1 MNPLSR
7 RCFGKVGGVTTEA
20 KKTRGP
26 YAKGTAKREEII
38 ERAIEAFGKTG
49 YHGTSMR
56 EIATA
61 CGLSQAGLLHHFAS
75 KEAILL
81 AIVEYRE
88 TVHPDAP
95 DAANSPEA
103 RRAGSMAQVLLN
115 EQNEALTRLWANLV
129 GEAMDPAHPAHDYF
143 KARYRGLRE
152 INSSLEAAEHN
163 RAKPNAEDAI
173 KAQLVIAIWDG
184 LQTQWLLDEDFDM
197 KPAFEYALKMLS
209 EYTT

>member
-1 MNPLSR
+1 MS
-7 RCFGKVGGVTTEA
+7 TEA

-38 ERAIEAFGKTG
+38 ERAIDAFGKTG

-88 TVHPDAP
+88 PYTPMLPSTATAP
-95 DAANSPEA
+95 KRVAQAAW
-103 RRAGSMAQVLLN
+103 RRCC
-115 EQNEALTRLWANLV
+115 
-129 GEAMDPAHPAHDYF
+129 
-143 KARYRGLRE
+143 
-152 INSSLEAAEHN
+152 
-163 RAKPNAEDAI
+163 
-173 KAQLVIAIWDG
+173 
-184 LQTQWLLDEDFDM
+184 
-197 KPAFEYALKMLS
+197 
-209 EYTT
+209 